1 MRSKGWTT
9 CKRYTLP
16 PHSTNPTDANGGV
29 RFIFT
34 LIRLTATAGSNYEIT
49 GNRWRWPRTRFGLAP
64 GAVPSHSNRLC
75 RSGQRRHRQLAAHQ
89 ERGVQDRKSDAEGKS
104 VHVRVDLGGRCTTKH
119 KKNKKKII
127 L

>member
-64 GAVPSHSNRLC
+64 GAVPSHSNR
-75 RSGQRRHRQLAAHQ
+75 RSEDHTSELQTLM
-89 ERGVQDRKSDAEGKS
+89 RKSFDIIC
-104 VHVRVDLGGRCTTKH
+104 L
-119 KKNKKKII
+119 KKQNKYISKQQKNSNR
-127 L
+127 